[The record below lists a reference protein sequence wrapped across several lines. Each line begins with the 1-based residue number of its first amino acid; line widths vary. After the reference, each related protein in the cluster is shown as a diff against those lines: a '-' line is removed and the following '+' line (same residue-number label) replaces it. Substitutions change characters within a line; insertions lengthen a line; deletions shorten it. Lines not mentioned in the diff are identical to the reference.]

1 MKAPRDIARRD
12 PWAQSVARALT
23 PPSFAPALA
32 IERDLS
38 DPSVWQ
44 DSIWR
49 SQRRREAMER
59 QLNFGPLTGKRVA
72 VPLAML
78 AAGLIARDAVV
89 SASDGN
95 NDALSTAAAAATAHR
110 TEAPASVSHVKPA
123 SVAARKATA
132 QTPAASRVA
141 KHPTA
146 ASIAAARP
154 AAPPNPMA
162 DGELDHGERGAA
174 VASLQAKLGLH
185 ADGVYGAS
193 TVAAVKQFQHGHGLV
208 ADGRVGPTTFAAL
221 AHPHAAAAAA
231 ARAAAA
237 PKRDHAASK
246 QQHHVAAATAAGVK
260 PAGVR
265 GLQRALKLAPDGVF
279 GRQTAQAVRAFQRQ
293 HGLKADGVVGPST
306 WAALGV
312 HSGGKVL
319 RQERAHHR
327 GAGGGGRA
335 HARHSHSG
343 GGAHHGT
350 GVRDL
355 QRALGL
361 SADGVFGRQTARAVR
376 DFQRHHGLKADGV
389 VGPATWAALGIQNAH
404 TVLHPRH
411 SAPAPH
417 HQQSGGGGGGSSNA
431 AGIVAR
437 AVAAGNRIATLPYRY
452 GGGHGSFNDTGYDC
466 SGSVSYVLHG
476 AGLLSAPLDST
487 GLMSYG
493 APGPGRHIT
502 IYANS
507 GHAFMTI
514 DGRRF
519 DTGYGGEGNRWASGS
534 RPTAG
539 YVVRHPPG
547 L

>member
-1 MKAPRDIARRD
+1 MKAPRDLARRD

-23 PPSFAPALA
+23 PPSFSPALA

-38 DPSVWQ
+38 DPNVWQ

-78 AAGLIARDAVV
+78 AAGLVARDAVM
-89 SASDGN
+89 AADGSD
-95 NDALSTAAAAATAHR
+95 AISTAAATAASGAPATHTQLAHR
-110 TEAPASVSHVKPA
+110 ASQVKPA
-123 SVAARKATA
+123 TVAARKATV
-132 QTPAASRVA
+132 Q
-141 KHPTA
+141 PTA
-146 ASIAAARP
+146 SSIAAARP
-154 AAPPNPMA
+154 NPRPMA

-174 VASLQAKLGLH
+174 VTRLQHRLGVQAS
-185 ADGVYGAS
+185 GVYDAT
-193 TVAAVKQFQHGHGLV
+193 TVAAVKKFQAGHGLAV
-208 ADGRVGPTTFAAL
+208 DGRAGPATFEAI
-221 AHPHAAAAAA
+221 AHPQAAIARAKAAAAAA
-231 ARAAAA
+231 AAAKAEAA
-237 PKRDHAASK
+237 KAAK
-246 QQHHVAAATAAGVK
+246 TDAATAKGDRATSKKQATAASHVK

-265 GLQRALKLAPDGVF
+265 GLQHALKLPADGVF

-293 HGLKADGVVGPST
+293 HGLKADGVVGPAT
-306 WAALGV
+306 WSALGV
-312 HSGGKVL
+312 HSPGKTL
-319 RQERAHHR
+319 HQDRSHR
-327 GAGGGGRA
+327 RGGGGGQKHHSNGA
-335 HARHSHSG
+335 SHHAHSG
-343 GGAHHGT
+343 GT

-361 SADGVFGRQTARAVR
+361 PADGVFGRQTARAVR
-376 DFQRHHGLKADGV
+376 EFQRHHGLRADGV
-389 VGPATWAALGIQNAH
+389 VGPATWAALGVHNAH
-404 TVLHPRH
+404 RVLHPRH
-411 SAPAPH
+411 AAPAPRH
-417 HQQSGGGGGGSSNA
+417 HQGGGGSSA
-431 AGIVAR
+431 SGGVVAR
-437 AVAAGNRIATLPYRY
+437 AIAAANRIATLPYRY
-452 GGGHGSFNDTGYDC
+452 GGGHGSFNDSGYDC

-487 GLMSYG
+487 GLESYG

-539 YVVRHPPG
+539 FVVRHPPG